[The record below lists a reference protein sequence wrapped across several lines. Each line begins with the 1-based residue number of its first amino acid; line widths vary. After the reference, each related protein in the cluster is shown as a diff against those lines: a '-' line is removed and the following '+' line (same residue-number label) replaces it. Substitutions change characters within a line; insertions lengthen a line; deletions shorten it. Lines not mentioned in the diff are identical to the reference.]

1 MLKHLAAYLGAG
13 LAFAVI
19 DAVWL
24 TTVGP
29 KLYRPALDDVLADQF
44 NLPAAIAFY
53 LVFIAGV
60 LMLAILPTV
69 REGAGWTRAMAN
81 GAMLGFV
88 AYATYDLTNQATLKV
103 WSLKVTLADIGWG
116 TVLTAC
122 AAAAGFAAYRW
133 TETRLG

>member
-1 MLKHLAAYLGAG
+1 MLKYLAAYLGAG
-13 LAFAVI
+13 LAFALI

-24 TTVGP
+24 TAMGP
-29 KLYRPALDDVLADQF
+29 RLYRPALDEVLAERF
-44 NLPAAIAFY
+44 NLPAAIVFY

-60 LMLAILPTV
+60 LMLAILPAV

-103 WSLKVTLADIGWG
+103 WPLRVTIADIGWG
-116 TVLTAC
+116 TALTAC
-122 AAAAGFAAYRW
+122 AALAGFTAYRW
-133 TETRLG
+133 AESRLA

>member
-1 MLKHLAAYLGAG
+1 MMKYVAAYLGAG
-13 LAFAVI
+13 LAFALI

-29 KLYRPALDDVLADQF
+29 KLYRPALDEVLAPRF

-60 LMLAILPTV
+60 LLLAVLPAA
-69 REGAGWTRAMAN
+69 REGGNWTRALAN
-81 GAMLGFV
+81 GAVLGFT

-103 WSLKVTLADIGWG
+103 WPLKVTLADIGWG
-116 TVLTAC
+116 TFLTAC

-133 TETRLG
+133 TEARLS

>member
-1 MLKHLAAYLGAG
+1 MLKYLAAYLGAG
-13 LAFAVI
+13 LAFALI

-24 TTVGP
+24 TAMGP
-29 KLYRPALDDVLADQF
+29 RLYRPALDEVLAERF
-44 NLPAAIAFY
+44 NLPAAIVFY

-60 LMLAILPTV
+60 LMLAILPAV